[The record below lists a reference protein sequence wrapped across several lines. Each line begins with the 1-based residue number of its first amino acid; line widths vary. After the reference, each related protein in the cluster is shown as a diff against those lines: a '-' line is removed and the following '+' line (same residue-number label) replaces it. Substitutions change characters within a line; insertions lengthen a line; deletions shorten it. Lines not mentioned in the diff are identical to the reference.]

1 MSKQCDICSKKPL
14 KACKVSFSNKHHIYR
29 QEPNLQPVRAM
40 VNGTVQKLKVCTSC
54 IKANKVQ
61 RAV

>member
-1 MSKQCDICSKKPL
+1 MSKQCDICGKTPL
-14 KACKVSFSNKHHIYR
+14 KAKKLSFSHKHHIYR
-29 QEPNLQPVRAM
+29 QEPNLQPMKAVI
-40 VNGTVQKLKVCTSC
+40 NGTVKKIKVCTSC

>member
-14 KACKVSFSNKHHIYR
+14 RAMKVSFSNKHYTYK
-29 QEPNLQPVRAM
+29 QEPNLQTM
-40 VNGTVQKLKVCTSC
+40 KTKINGTVQKIKVCTSC
-54 IKANKVQ
+54 MKANKVQ